1 MALLAG
7 GRIRSVAKALGG
19 NPLDNAELA
28 ARYGV
33 EPSWILERTG
43 IERRWVGA
51 QLDELACTAAER
63 AMAAAGLGPDD
74 LDLIILATSTA
85 VRQVPSTA
93 VRIAG
98 RLGSR
103 CGCVDINAVCSGFV
117 YGLQLAYGQL
127 AIGARRVLVVGADSF
142 SELVD
147 YEDRNSAILFGDGA
161 GAVVLEACPDAG
173 LLGFHSSS
181 DADGENLLYAER
193 NGKISMEGREI
204 FRRAV
209 TTMAESV
216 SITLERAG
224 LEVDDVDLVVPHQA
238 NVRIIDA
245 LARRAGLENTPVALN
260 IAQHGN
266 SSAGTVP
273 MALADHISGV
283 RSPEPGE
290 KVLFVSFGAGLVA
303 ASALVQW

>member
-1 MALLAG
+1 MAILAG
-7 GRIRSVAKALGG
+7 GRVRSVAKALGG
-19 NPLDNAELA
+19 TPLDNAELA
-28 ARYGV
+28 LRYGV
-33 EPSWILERTG
+33 DESWIVERTG

-51 QLDELACTAAER
+51 RLDELAATAAER
-63 AMAAAGLGPDD
+63 AMCDAGLGGDD
-74 LDLIILATSTA
+74 IDLVILATSTA
-85 VRQVPSTA
+85 VRQVPATA
-93 VRIAG
+93 VRIAK

-127 AIGARRVLVVGADSF
+127 ALGAQRVLVVGADSF

-161 GAVVLEACPDAG
+161 GAVVLEAADDAG
-173 LLGFHSSS
+173 LLGYHASS
-181 DADGENLLYAER
+181 DPDGEDLLYAER
-193 NGKISMEGREI
+193 NGLIVMEGREI

-209 TTMAESV
+209 TAMADSV
-216 SITLERAG
+216 AITLDRAG
-224 LEVDDVDLVVPHQA
+224 LGFDDVDLVVPHQA

-245 LARRAGLENTPVALN
+245 LARRVGFTDTPVAIN
-260 IAQHGN
+260 IAGVGN

-273 MALADHISGV
+273 MALADHIAGGAAPAAGD
-283 RSPEPGE
+283 R
-290 KVLFVSFGAGLVA
+290 VLFVSFGAGLVA

>member
-7 GRIRSVAKALGG
+7 GRIRGVAKALGG

-51 QLDELACTAAER
+51 QLDELAGTAAER

-85 VRQVPSTA
+85 MRQVPATA

-103 CGCVDINAVCSGFV
+103 CGCVDVNAVCSGFV

-181 DADGENLLYAER
+181 DSDGENLLYAER

-224 LEVDDVDLVVPHQA
+224 LEVRDVDLVVPHQA

-260 IAQHGN
+260 IAGHGN

-273 MALADHISGV
+273 MALADHITDV
-283 RSPEPGE
+283 RAPEPGE

>member
-19 NPLDNAELA
+19 SPLGNAELA
-28 ARYGV
+28 ARYGI

-43 IERRWVGA
+43 IEQRWVGA
-51 QLDELACTAAER
+51 QVDELAATAAER
-63 AMAAAGLGPDD
+63 AMAAAGVGPED

-85 VRQVPSTA
+85 VRQVPAMA
-93 VRIAG
+93 VRIAA
-98 RLGSR
+98 RLGTR
-103 CGCVDINAVCSGFV
+103 CGCIDVNAVCSGFV

-161 GAVVLEACPDAG
+161 GAVLLEACPDAG
-173 LLGFHSSS
+173 LLGLHTSS
-181 DADGENLLYAER
+181 DPDGENLLYADR

-209 TTMAESV
+209 TAMAESV
-216 SITLERAG
+216 CITLHRAG
-224 LEVDDVDLVVPHQA
+224 LEVGDIDLVVPHQA

-266 SSAGTVP
+266 SSAATVP
-273 MALADHISGV
+273 MALADHMTSVG
-283 RSPEPGE
+283 EPKPGD